1 MNRIDVH
8 KELCNCKH
16 IHNKFILQ
24 LWFLMI
30 YGSILKS
37 EIDHISP
44 QKPIKQNVRIEATP
58 KKCVDVLL
66 DDDHELAKT
75 IQMPI

>member
-1 MNRIDVH
+1 
-8 KELCNCKH
+8 
-16 IHNKFILQ
+16 
-24 LWFLMI
+24 MI
-30 YGSILKS
+30 YGPILRF